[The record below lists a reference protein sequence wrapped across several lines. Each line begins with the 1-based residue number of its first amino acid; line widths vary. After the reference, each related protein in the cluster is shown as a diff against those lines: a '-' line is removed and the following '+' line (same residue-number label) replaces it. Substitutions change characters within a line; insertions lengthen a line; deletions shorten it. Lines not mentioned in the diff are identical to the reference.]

1 MSKTTSPA
9 PPAKTLVTMEALA
22 ANFGVS
28 RSTVKN
34 WRSRRI
40 IEPCV
45 SIGNIV
51 RFDLAECERR
61 LAALSRKTTVPRGGG
76 STTDNKDTDQT
87 I

>member
-1 MSKTTSPA
+1 MSKTTSSA

-51 RFDLAECERR
+51 RFDLAECERN
-61 LAALSRKTTVPRGGG
+61 LAALSRKSTQLCGRE
-76 STTDNKDTDQT
+76 STTNNEDTDQT